1 MFLVFNRRFLTE
13 RKNMKKSLFV
23 IGAVLLSALV
33 ASADEFGKYE
43 AFLGYDWVKFNPS
56 SSCSTTTSTCISRGF
71 LPSFNANGGNGQFVY
86 NFKKGFGVA
95 FDFGAVT
102 KGELNHQAIDA
113 TVFNFVVGPRYT
125 FRFHE
130 GRFRPFVQALFGG
143 AYSAASTRL
152 EILGGN
158 VVTPHIFPPPTVVN
172 PDLPFSTRFVT
183 SRTGSAILLGG
194 GLDIKMNK
202 HVTFRPIG
210 ADYYMTRLPSLL
222 TGNQHNA
229 SNFRYSVGVNF
240 LFGEE

>member
-1 MFLVFNRRFLTE
+1 
-13 RKNMKKSLFV
+13 MKKSLFV

-56 SSCSTTTSTCISRGF
+56 TSCSTTSPTCISTASF

-86 NFKKGFGVA
+86 NFKKGFGVV
-95 FDFGAVT
+95 FDLGAVT

-113 TVFNFVVGPRYT
+113 TIVNFVVGPRYT

-130 GRFRPFVQALFGG
+130 SRFRPFVQALFGG

>member
-1 MFLVFNRRFLTE
+1 
-13 RKNMKKSLFV
+13 MKKSLFV

-56 SSCSTTTSTCISRGF
+56 SSCSTTSSTCVSTGL
-71 LPSFNANGGNGQFVY
+71 LPSFNANGGNAQFVY

-102 KGELNHQAIDA
+102 QGKLNHQAIDA

-130 GRFRPFVQALFGG
+130 RFQPFVQALFGG
-143 AYSAASTRL
+143 AYSTASTRL
-152 EILGGN
+152 EILGGE
-158 VVTPHIFPPPTVVN
+158 VVNPLKFPPPTVVN

-183 SRTGSAILLGG
+183 SRTGDAILLGG
-194 GLDIKMNK
+194 GLDIKINK
-202 HVTFRPIG
+202 HMTFRPIG
-210 ADYYMTRLPSLL
+210 ADYYQTRLPSLL
-222 TGNQHNA
+222 TGNHHSAN
-229 SNFRYSVGVNF
+229 NFRYSVGVNF